1 MAPLRDVLIAGLGL
15 AMAGWGSVQPAS
27 AQYYAGPNYDRSYER
42 RPGDGYESRGY
53 GRNDDRRDWRDDRR
67 GYGRD
72 DARGDR
78 RDDRRPGYDGGRRQ
92 QDPMAGM
99 TMEERKRAIKN
110 EREAQKK
117 AFKRGLLFN

>member
-1 MAPLRDVLIAGLGL
+1 MASLRNALIAGLGL
-15 AMAGWGSVQPAS
+15 AMVGWAGVQPAA

-42 RPGDGYESRGY
+42 RSGDGYERRGY

-67 GYGRD
+67 GSGRD
-72 DARGDR
+72 DARGDWGN
-78 RDDRRPGYDGGRRQ
+78 DRRPGFDGGRRQ

-117 AFKRGLLFN
+117 AFKRGILFN